1 MLSAIKFLTQVN
13 LCMNLI
19 KNLEEKVKTPM
30 EKLLKKLIIILELL
44 ELFVNYTQYY
54 FAYEKAFGKAH
65 RVSTLELRRTSLK
78 KSKSTW
84 NDYCIHM

>member
-1 MLSAIKFLTQVN
+1 MSAIKFLTQVN

-19 KNLEEKVKTPM
+19 KNLDEKVEIPM
-30 EKLLKKLIIILELL
+30 EKLLKKLIIIIKLL
-44 ELFVNYTQYY
+44 ELFVNYTKNY

-65 RVSTLELRRTSLK
+65 RVSTLKLRRASLK